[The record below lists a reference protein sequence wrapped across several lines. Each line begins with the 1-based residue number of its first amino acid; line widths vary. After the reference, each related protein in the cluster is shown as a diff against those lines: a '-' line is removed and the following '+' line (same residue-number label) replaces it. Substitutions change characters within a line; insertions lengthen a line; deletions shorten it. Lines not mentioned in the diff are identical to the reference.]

1 MTTIAGMT
9 LSLMLN
15 AAANE
20 GEEAPTPAAQDGGVD
35 ASPTQPPHTY
45 PRSVYK
51 VDDIGM
57 IIGGA
62 SEDAKAKVG
71 RLPILD

>member
-1 MTTIAGMT
+1 MTM
-9 LSLMLN
+9 LMALD
-15 AAANE
+15 APANE
-20 GEEAPTPAAQDGGVD
+20 PESTIPPASAEPQATAVTDAPAPG
-35 ASPTQPPHTY
+35 TY

-51 VDDIGM
+51 VDDIGI

-71 RLPILD
+71 RLPIRD